1 MMLLN
6 LHKKKWTEGLTVT
19 SFEEQEKSNVQTLKE
34 LRDLAKGYKKAIQ
47 DEENFSKEKLVV
59 QKVGK
64 LDPKKHIEQ
73 NVVDLMSYNITQ
85 CLGTMLDAVIF

>member
-1 MMLLN
+1 
-6 LHKKKWTEGLTVT
+6 VT
-19 SFEEQEKSNVQTLKE
+19 SFEEQEKSNIQTLKE

>member
-1 MMLLN
+1 MLLN

-19 SFEEQEKSNVQTLKE
+19 SFEEQEKSNIQILKE
-34 LRDLAKGYKKAIQ
+34 LRDLAKGYNKSIQ
-47 DEENFSKEKLVV
+47 DEENFTKEKLVV

-85 CLGTMLDAVIF
+85 CLGTMLDAVVF